1 MTIRPETRA
10 RARALQVLYAWET
23 DGRPSLDALLPGLT
37 RLTRPGPMVL
47 EMAVTLASG
56 VIDRCDLLDETYAE
70 SARNWRLERLAV
82 VDRNILR
89 LAVSELLDQRVPP
102 KVAID
107 EALWL
112 AHRFGSPQSAAFVNG
127 VLDAVARSLGRL

>member
-1 MTIRPETRA
+1 
-10 RARALQVLYAWET
+10 
-23 DGRPSLDALLPGLT
+23 
-37 RLTRPGPMVL
+37 
-47 EMAVTLASG
+47 
-56 VIDRCDLLDETYAE
+56 VIVRCDELDTLFGDAAE
-70 SARNWRLERLAV
+70 HWRVDRLPV

-89 LAVSELLDQRVPP
+89 LGVYELLQESAPP
-102 KVAID
+102 KVVID

>member
-10 RARALQVLYAWET
+10 RARALQLLYAWET
-23 DGRPSLDALLPGLT
+23 DGQPSLDSLLPGLA
-37 RLTRPGPMVL
+37 RLTRPGPLVL
-47 EMAVTLASG
+47 EQAVSLASG
-56 VIDRCDLLDETYAE
+56 VIDRCDRLDATYAD
-70 SARNWRLERLAV
+70 SATHWRLERLAV

-89 LAVSELLDQRVPP
+89 LAVSELLDGRVPT
-102 KVAID
+102 KVVID

-112 AHRFGSPQSAAFVNG
+112 AHRFGSPQSAGFVNG

>member
-1 MTIRPETRA
+1 MTLRPESRA
-10 RARALQVLYAWET
+10 RARALQLLYAWET
-23 DGRPSLDALLPGLT
+23 DGHPALETLLAGLS
-37 RLTRPGPMVL
+37 RLTRPSPEVF
-47 EMAVTLASG
+47 EQAAALAAR
-56 VIDRCDLLDETYAE
+56 VIERCDTLDATYAR
-70 SARNWRLERLAV
+70 SAEHWRVERLAV

-89 LAVSELLDQRVPP
+89 LAVSELLDERVPP

-112 AHRFGSPQSAAFVNG
+112 AHRFGGLQSAAFVNG

>member
-10 RARALQVLYAWET
+10 RARALQLLYAWET
-23 DGRPSLDALLPGLT
+23 DGQPSLDSLLPGLA
-37 RLTRPGPMVL
+37 RLTRPGPVVL
-47 EMAVTLASG
+47 EQAVALAGG
-56 VIDRCDLLDETYAE
+56 VIDRCALLDAAYAD